1 MRNFKFLDS
10 MKNIDSPNDIH
21 VLRIKNNLK
30 IE

>member
-10 MKNIDSPNDIH
+10 MKNIDSSNDIQ
-21 VLRIKNNLK
+21 VLLIKNNLK